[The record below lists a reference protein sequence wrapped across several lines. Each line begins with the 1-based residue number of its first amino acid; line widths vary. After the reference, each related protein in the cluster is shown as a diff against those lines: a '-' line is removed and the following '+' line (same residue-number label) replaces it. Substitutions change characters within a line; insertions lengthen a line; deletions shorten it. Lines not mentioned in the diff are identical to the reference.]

1 MFSKLSRVSLAKA
14 VLTKDQPIYVQF
26 YITARCNLTCQQCNI
41 IYANS
46 DMRECT
52 ISEIEKI
59 ADNLA
64 EMGVAIVLLT
74 GGEPFIRKDLPE
86 IIYAF
91 ESRGVHVR
99 MQTNGLAKEEQIQ
112 KVIEAGGHDI
122 SISLDSLQPKTQDK
136 VNGDFEGSW
145 EEAIKTIG
153 TFTRYLP
160 KEGSFGSLGCVLQR
174 DNLEDIEQVIKFG
187 TKIGWYT
194 SLVPVHVT
202 HFARPRGFQTFD
214 QSQRFLPE
222 EYAKV
227 DAVLDKVHEMRNA
240 GYLLYDSDQY
250 LNDIKSFVRD
260 GSMSW
265 REKNGGICDSPNLY
279 FAILPNGQFAP
290 CCDHRLPSDVYTYD
304 KGFPKTFR
312 EKSFRTEVKKVTSAC
327 DGCMYG
333 SYPEMTIAMRY
344 FKATIQ
350 RMGNF
355 LIAPPEKPW
364 PLQDEEIFSFADDI
378 YNEHNTRVVSWQK
391 T

>member
-1 MFSKLSRVSLAKA
+1 MESICFQRYLKVPWQKQYLRKNNS
-14 VLTKDQPIYVQF
+14 IYVQF

-52 ISEIEKI
+52 LSEVERI

-64 EMGVAIVLLT
+64 QMGVAIVLLT

-99 MQTNGLAKEEQIQ
+99 MQTNGLAKEEQIH
-112 KVIEAGGHDI
+112 KVIEAGGADI
-122 SISLDSLQPKTQDK
+122 SISLDSLRPKTQDK
-136 VNGDFEGSW
+136 VNGDFAGSW
-145 EEAIKTIG
+145 EEARKTIG

-160 KEGSFGSLGCVLQR
+160 KVGSFGSLGCVLQR
-174 DNLEDIEQVIKFG
+174 DNLTGCRAEVIKFG

-214 QSQRFLPE
+214 QSQRFLPK
-222 EYAKV
+222 EYSKV
-227 DAVLDKVHEMRNA
+227 DAVLDKVHEMREA

-250 LNDIKSFVRD
+250 SADIKSFVRD
-260 GSMSW
+260 GSLSW
-265 REKNGGICDSPNLY
+265 RDRNDGVCDSPNLY
-279 FAILPNGQFAP
+279 FAILPNGQFVHAVTTDCLSMCP
-290 CCDHRLPSDVYTYD
+290 LMIKIFQESLR
-304 KGFPKTFR
+304 
-312 EKSFRTEVKKVTSAC
+312 KKVSDLKSEGNVGQ

-344 FKATIQ
+344 FKATVQ
-350 RMGNF
+350 RVGNF
-355 LIAPPEKPW
+355 LVAPPKKPW
-364 PLQDEEIFSFADDI
+364 PLEDDEDIFIRS
-378 YNEHNTRVVSWQK
+378 
-391 T
+391 